1 MLKRKQKMVWLVG
14 ILTFVV
20 LTKWGLSSVF
30 AEEVKIL
37 SVAPRGPT
45 DHIGE
50 TSTIIVSFNQP
61 MVSLQKFPEGEGTG
75 PLLIRPRVSGKY
87 RWMGTRTLVFLP
99 ERGRLPYG
107 TNFTVTVPRGISS
120 ISGEILKE
128 DFSWSFETPRP
139 KLISHWPRDKSQWIN
154 LNEVVILQF
163 NQKMPLEEA
172 RDFLELTGRGSEG
185 RKTFLPFHVRYLT
198 QEEIK
203 EQRLRAKEGE
213 ILLLKPEEKFRP
225 GYFYEVKVLKGLPG
239 VEGPLG
245 MSKDYKFNFSTYGLF
260 RFLRIEKPHLS
271 SPEDS
276 IVLNFSN
283 PVSYRE
289 VATNISFQPEIEI
302 PEYYYGSDYSNS
314 RIYLWLNL
322 EPDTLY
328 TAALS
333 PDLKDRFG
341 NPLDEKTNFTFSTG
355 PYAPWVSTSS
365 RWAVLEAYGSL
376 LYPVTFM
383 NISQVR
389 LRVGSLGLD
398 EVIPLLSQEGIFRQ
412 GEPIKDIKNF
422 LDISREWRIKE
433 SRNQEV
439 VDFIKIKDTL
449 GQKKYGA
456 VFAELFIPELEEYE
470 RYRRVFIQVTEMGMT
485 AKFSSENNL
494 IWVTELKTAAPI
506 EGALVEIRDD
516 FNKVFWRGR
525 TDSHGLVRTPGWK
538 TLGIKAKRE
547 GEKPRQWADVSRG
560 EDTVVINSDWGT
572 GIFPYQFGISY
583 DWGPVPQKLTGY
595 LFTERGLYRPGEEV
609 HLKAVVREKRSGKW
623 EIPETKEAWIF
634 IRNSRD
640 EEILKDK
647 VALSTYGSFFLSFT
661 LAKDAPSGYYRIQV
675 SPFEGEEERNK
686 HPESRFDGSF
696 RVEDFR
702 PANFEVSVRTDK
714 ESYVFKDSCKTTIE
728 GSYLFGAAMSGEKVS
743 WKLRL
748 NPTRFSPPG
757 HQGYFFGPGWWED
770 DDESQLIE
778 SGEGKLDSSGRFYL
792 EKSLEEVGFKGSASL
807 RLEAVVTDLTRQ
819 SIAARTTAVVHR
831 GEYYIGIKPS
841 TTFTKE
847 GEEVKIKVIT
857 VNSEG
862 EVIPGKNLE
871 LRVLKRV
878 WYSKREARPGGRW
891 SLISKKED
899 KEKAFYQI
907 ISGEEPLSFSFS
919 PESAGLYLLEA
930 RGGDSRGNKILT
942 GSSFYAS
949 GKGYDLWEKR
959 KDDRIELVA
968 DADNYRPGDRA
979 KILVK
984 SPYEEARALITLE
997 REGIIESWV
1006 DQIQGTADTL
1016 EIPITRDHI
1025 PNLFVSVILLRGRLS
1040 EDHTP
1045 GKENLAKPSF
1055 KIGYLDLSVDPME
1068 KRLQVEVIPDK
1079 KEYSPQNKVR
1089 LAIKVRNAAGE
1100 QVSSEVSVA
1109 VVDMGVLN
1117 LIGYKT
1123 PDAFTTFYSHR
1134 PLSVIT
1140 SETRF
1145 YVIEATE
1152 VATKGRSPGG
1162 DGGMEKFAGIAM
1174 RERII
1179 PTAYWN
1185 PSVEIGP
1192 QGWGEVSFELPDN
1205 LTTFKVMVTALTKDS
1220 SFGAGE
1226 EKLVVKK
1233 PLLLKSALPQFVRRE
1248 DSFEAGVVV
1257 YNYTGKE
1264 GEVQLLG
1271 ETEGITLKGEKVK
1284 KVFLRPGENREVR
1297 FSFEAHK
1304 IGEAKFFFK
1313 AIMGD
1318 YSDGLAVTVP
1328 VNLPRQTES
1337 LALFESSLEDAYQ
1350 EILIPEDIY
1359 PDVGEVK
1366 VAISSGLLFSLKHPF
1381 VSLINYPYLCLE
1393 QRLSRIFPLILSQD
1407 IVESF
1412 DFSFPEGKS
1421 PEEIV
1426 KETLKEVSLY
1436 QRPNGGFSYW
1446 EDSSYDSPY
1455 LTCYTLF
1462 ILKKAEEA
1470 GYEVPSSIME
1480 KGAKYLKEFLHGKLE
1495 KQKYPYG
1502 SRSWR
1507 SSEAFSLY
1515 VLSLLGKPEPAYMER
1530 LYRKRDEIPLFART
1544 FLVKAIH
1551 LGPGDR
1557 EMEEELVRD
1566 FMNKIKISPTSA
1578 YFEDEEKIPWVFHSS
1593 LRTTAMILQTLIEM
1607 EKEPVFSPQIVRY
1620 LLREQQGRWLSTQ
1633 DNAYLF
1639 YALADYFHRYEEEE
1653 PEFQVKV
1660 QLAGKTILE
1669 HFFRR
1674 RIDRV
1679 SEKTVDI
1686 ASLEKGEKLPLEID
1700 KDGEGRMYYEV
1711 RMRYAPTGRIEARD
1725 EGIAVF
1731 KSFETLEGKRIE
1743 DSFPLGDLVVVNLK
1757 VVIPQAR
1764 HFVVVEDPLPAGFAP
1779 VNLSFETESREL
1791 AREIEKRKTQ
1801 PWWQGFRHMEMYND
1815 KVLLFA
1821 DYLPPGIHTHTYLVR
1836 VTTPGTYCLPATK
1849 AEEMYTPEVFGR
1861 SREKEVVI
1869 K

>member
-1 MLKRKQKMVWLVG
+1 MFKRKQKIIGLVG
-14 ILTFVV
+14 VVTFLI

-45 DHIGE
+45 EHIGE
-50 TSTIIVSFNQP
+50 SSAIMVSFNQP
-61 MVSLQKFPEGEGTG
+61 MVSLQKIPEGEGTG

-99 ERGRLPYG
+99 EKGRLPYG
-107 TNFTVTVPRGISS
+107 INFTVSVPRDICS
-120 ISGEILKE
+120 ISGETLKE

-163 NQKMPLEEA
+163 NQKMSLQEA
-172 RDFLELTGRGSEG
+172 RDFLELTGRSPEG
-185 RKTFLPFHVRYLT
+185 RKTLLPFQARYLT

-225 GYFYEVKVLKGLPG
+225 GYFYEIEVLKGLPG

-245 MSKDYKFNFSTYGLF
+245 MSKDYKFSFSTYGLF
-260 RFLRIEKPHLS
+260 RFLRIEKPHLR
-271 SPEDS
+271 SPEES
-276 IVLNFSN
+276 MVLNFSN

-289 VATNISFQPEIEI
+289 VATNISFQPEVEI
-302 PEYYYGSDYSNS
+302 PEYYYRSDYSNS
-314 RIYLWLNL
+314 RIHLWLDL

-328 TAALS
+328 KAALS

-341 NPLDEKTNFTFSTG
+341 NALDEKTNFTFTTG
-355 PYAPWVSTSS
+355 PYAPWVSTSG
-365 RWAVLEAYGSL
+365 RWAVLEAYENL

-383 NISQVR
+383 NISKVR
-389 LRVGSLGLD
+389 LRAGSLRVD
-398 EVIPLLSQEGIFRQ
+398 EVIPLLSQEGIFQQ
-412 GEPIKDIKNF
+412 GKPAKDIKKF

-439 VDFIKIKDTL
+439 VDFIKIKDIL

-470 RYRRVFIQVTEMGMT
+470 QYRRAFIQVTEMGMT

-494 IWVTELKTAAPI
+494 VWVTELKTAAPI
-506 EGALVEIRDD
+506 EGVLVEIRDD
-516 FNKVFWRGR
+516 FNKIFWRGR
-525 TDSHGLVRTPGWK
+525 TDSQGLVRTPGWK

-547 GEKPRQWADVSRG
+547 GEKPRQWAVVSRG
-560 EDTVVINSDWGT
+560 EDTAIINSDWGT

-609 HLKAVVREKRSGKW
+609 HLKAVVRERKSGKW
-623 EIPETKEAWIF
+623 EIPEMKESWIF

-640 EEILKDK
+640 EEILKKK
-647 VALSTYGSFFLSFT
+647 VTFSAYGSFFFSFM
-661 LAKDAPSGYYRIQV
+661 LAKNAPSGYYRIQV
-675 SPFEGEEERNK
+675 SPFENEEERSK
-686 HPESRFDGSF
+686 HPETSFSGSF

-702 PANFEVSVRTDK
+702 PANFEVSIRTDK
-714 ESYVFKDSCKTTIE
+714 DHYVFKDSCKVTIE

-748 NPTRFSPPG
+748 NPTRFSPKG
-757 HQGYFFGPGWWED
+757 YKGYFFGPGWWEED
-770 DDESQLIE
+770 DKSQLIE
-778 SGEGKLDSSGRFYL
+778 SGEGELDSSGRFYL
-792 EKSLEEVGFKGSASL
+792 EKSLEEVGFKGSADL

-819 SIAARTTAVVHR
+819 SIAARTTTIVHR

-862 EVIPGKNLE
+862 VVIPGNNLE
-871 LRVLKRV
+871 LRVLKRE

-891 SLISKKED
+891 SLISEKED
-899 KEKAFYQI
+899 KEKASYQI

-930 RGGDSRGNKILT
+930 RGEDSRGNKILT
-942 GSSFYAS
+942 GSSFYVS
-949 GKGYDLWEKR
+949 GKGYSLWEKR

-984 SPYEEARALITLE
+984 SPYEEAKALITLE

-1006 DQIQGTADTL
+1006 DQIQSTADTL
-1016 EIPITRDHI
+1016 EIPITGDHI
-1025 PNLFVSVILLRGRLS
+1025 PNLFVSVILLKGRLS
-1040 EDHTP
+1040 QDRTP
-1045 GKENLAKPSF
+1045 TEGDSAKPSF
-1055 KIGYLDLSVDPME
+1055 KIGYLDLSIDPME
-1068 KRLQVEVIPDK
+1068 KQLQVEVIPDK
-1079 KEYSPQNKVR
+1079 KEYSPQDKVR
-1089 LAIKVRNAAGE
+1089 IAIRVKNTDGE
-1100 QVSSEVSVA
+1100 PVSSEVSVA

-1123 PDAFTTFYSHR
+1123 PDAFTTFYRHR
-1134 PLSVIT
+1134 PLSVKT
-1140 SETRF
+1140 SETRS

-1152 VATKGRSPGG
+1152 VGTKGRSPGG

-1174 RERII
+1174 RERLI

-1192 QGWGEVSFELPDN
+1192 GGSGEVSFELPDN

-1226 EKLVVKK
+1226 EKLMVKK
-1233 PLLLKSALPQFVRRE
+1233 PLLLKSALPQFIRRE

-1257 YNYTGKE
+1257 YNYTGEE

-1271 ETEGITLKGEKVK
+1271 EAEGITLKGEKAK
-1284 KVFLRPGENREVR
+1284 RVFLRSGENREVR

-1318 YSDGLAVTVP
+1318 YSDGLTVTVP

-1337 LALFESSLEDAYQ
+1337 VALFESSLGDAHQ

-1359 PDVGEVK
+1359 ADVGEVK
-1366 VAISSGLLFSLKHPF
+1366 VAISSSTLFSLKNPF
-1381 VSLINYPYLCLE
+1381 VSLIDYPYLCLE

-1412 DFSFPEGKS
+1412 DFSFPQGKS
-1421 PEEIV
+1421 SEEIV

-1462 ILKKAEEA
+1462 ILKKAKEA
-1470 GYEVPSSIME
+1470 GYEVSSSIME
-1480 KGAKYLKEFLHGKLE
+1480 KGVKYLKELLHGKLE

-1502 SRSWR
+1502 SASWK

-1515 VLSLLGKPEPAYMER
+1515 VLSSLGQPEPAYMEL
-1530 LYRKRDEIPLFART
+1530 LYRKRDEMPLFART

-1551 LGPGDR
+1551 WGPGDQ

-1566 FMNKIKISPTSA
+1566 LMNKIKISPTSA
-1578 YFEDEEKIPWVFHSS
+1578 YFEEEEKIPWVFQSS
-1593 LRTTAMILQTLIEM
+1593 LRTTAMILQTLIEI
-1607 EKEPVFSPQIVRY
+1607 EKEPVFAPQIVRW
-1620 LLREQQGRWLSTQ
+1620 LLREQQSRWLSTQ

-1639 YALADYFHRYEEEE
+1639 YALADYFHACEAEE

-1669 HFFRR
+1669 HFFQKRM
-1674 RIDRV
+1674 DKV

-1700 KDGEGRMYYEV
+1700 KNGKGRMYYEV
-1711 RMRYAPTGRIEARD
+1711 RMRYAPTGKLEPRD
-1725 EGIAVF
+1725 EGMAVF

-1743 DSFPLGDLVVVNLK
+1743 DSFPLGDLVVVTVK

-1764 HFVVVEDPLPAGFAP
+1764 HFIVVEDPLPAGFAP

-1791 AREIEKRKTQ
+1791 AREIETRKTQ
-1801 PWWQGFRHMEMYND
+1801 PWWQGFKHMEMYND

-1861 SREKEVVI
+1861 SEEKEVVI